1 MTEEALLAGIR
12 LFVVFVT
19 LAALVGLVI
28 RRVAVPYSVALVAAG
43 LIVAFLFHGLQ
54 TDVTPELVLV
64 VLLPGLVFEAALRI
78 DLLALRRSIGGVALL
93 AGPGVLLGALVVAV
107 TLHLGT
113 GLPIELSFIV
123 GAMVSATDPAAVVA
137 TFKRLGAPRR
147 LAAMTEGESLF
158 NDGTGLVLFALA
170 LDALSTSISA
180 ARVIETL
187 AVTIVISA
195 AIGLTAGWLASRILA
210 TVEDH
215 LLELTISVSAAYG
228 TYLLA
233 DAFHESGIIATVI
246 AGIVIG
252 NYGRRVGISPRAA
265 EALDTV
271 WEFVAFLLT
280 ALVFMLVGLSIELPG
295 LLGALPSIAWGIAGV
310 LIARVVVVYGMLGSS
325 WWLARRIRGTEEGVR
340 RGWLH
345 VLFWSG
351 LRGAVAVAMALSLP
365 RSVPQR
371 DLLLEITFGVVLFT
385 LVVQGMTIE
394 PLVRRC
400 VSREPESGPE
410 EERSTTAQAG

>member
-1 MTEEALLAGIR
+1 MSEDVLLTGIR

-43 LIVAFLFHGLQ
+43 LAVAFLVPGLQ
-54 TDVTPELVLV
+54 PDVTPELVLV
-64 VLLPGLVFEAALRI
+64 VLLPGLVFEASIRI
-78 DLLALRRSIGGVALL
+78 DLLALRRSVGGVALL
-93 AGPGVLLGALVVAV
+93 AGPGVVIGALVVALV
-107 TLHLGT
+107 LNLGT
-113 GLPIELSFIV
+113 GLPMELGFIV
-123 GAMVSATDPAAVVA
+123 GAMVAATDPAAVVA
-137 TFKRLGAPRR
+137 TFKRLGVPRR

-170 LDALSTSISA
+170 LEALDMTITA
-180 ARVIETL
+180 AHVIETL
-187 AVTIVISA
+187 VLTIAISLV
-195 AIGLTAGWLASRILA
+195 IGLIAGWIASRVLA

-280 ALVFMLVGLSIELPG
+280 ALVFMLVGLSMELSS
-295 LLGALPSIAWGIAGV
+295 LLDALPWIAWGIAGV
-310 LIARVVVVYGMLGSS
+310 LIARIVVVYGMLGSV
-325 WWLARRIRGTEEGVR
+325 WWLGRTLRGTHQDVH
-340 RGWLH
+340 RGWLR

-394 PLVRRC
+394 PLVRRW
-400 VSREPESGPE
+400 VRRDPQDQPGEGPA
-410 EERSTTAQAG
+410 SAPAV

>member
-43 LIVAFLFHGLQ
+43 LIVAFLFHDLQ

-410 EERSTTAQAG
+410 EERSTTARAG